1 VGMKIVRLS
10 EFIGKEIVNL
20 NTCKKLG
27 KIKKAD
33 IVLEASTGKL
43 ESIILGNINN
53 NGYILIPYYLI
64 KYIGSKVV
72 LVDLK

>member
-1 VGMKIVRLS
+1 MKIVRLS

-20 NTCKKLG
+20 NTGKKLG